1 MKRHYSH
8 NYLLNPMH
16 RITVALVG
24 AGGTG
29 SQLLPELARI
39 DYALYK
45 LGHPGL
51 CVTVYDDDIV
61 TEANIGRQL
70 FSPSDVGLSKAVVLV
85 DRINSFFGLDWSARA
100 ERYPGGDCFDTH
112 NIILTCVDNVSSRMK
127 IGERLRERK
136 GERFHDDKMPLYW
149 IDFGNQTD
157 RGQVVL
163 GTLVPIDQP
172 TSKKVEVV
180 GTLPCVDQMFDLS
193 TVDEKD
199 SGPSCSLAEALSK
212 QDLFINSMLAQVGGN
227 LLWKLITEGGVD
239 YQGAFVNLKAMN
251 INPIKL

>member
-1 MKRHYSH
+1 MKYHFTH
-8 NYLLNPMH
+8 NYLLNPRH
-16 RITVALVG
+16 RITVALIG

-51 CVTVYDDDIV
+51 FVTVYDDDIV

-70 FSPSDVGLSKAVVLV
+70 FSLSDIGLNKAVVLV
-85 DRINSFFGLDWSARA
+85 DRVNSFFGLDWECRQ
-100 ERYPGGDCFDTH
+100 ERYPQMDFTTH
-112 NIILTCVDNVSSRMK
+112 NITMTCVDNVTSRIS
-127 IGERLRERK
+127 IGKRLRETEHR
-136 GERFHDDKMPLYW
+136 RFNDDQIPMYW

-163 GTLVPIDQP
+163 GTFKSIPQP
-172 TSKKVEVV
+172 KSEKVEVV
-180 GTLPCVDQMFDLS
+180 DTLPGVDEMFDLS
-193 TVDEKD
+193 NVDEKD
-199 SGPSCSLAEALSK
+199 SGPSCSLAEALAK

-227 LLWKLITEGGVD
+227 LLWKLITEGGIC

-251 INPIKL
+251 VNPIKL